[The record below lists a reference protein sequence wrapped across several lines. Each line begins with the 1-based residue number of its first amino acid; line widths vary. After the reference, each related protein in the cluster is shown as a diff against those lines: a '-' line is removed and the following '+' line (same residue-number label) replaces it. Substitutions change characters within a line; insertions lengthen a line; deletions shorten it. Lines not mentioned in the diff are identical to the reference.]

1 MIYAGTS
8 GWAYPSWKPGFYP
21 PKLASKKFL
30 EYYATRLN
38 TVEVNYTFRRWVT
51 EKLATSWLAATPA
64 SFRFTFK
71 APQDLTHVKRLRD
84 AGDATRAFLQSLQPF
99 CEAGVDG
106 KGKMGT
112 VLFQLPPFLK
122 ADADLLGGFL
132 PVLPRTMRFAFEFRH
147 ASWFQEKYYALLREH
162 NVALCIAESE
172 KLAVPE
178 VATADF
184 VYYRLRKGEYT
195 AAEREKIRAR
205 VLASVPAKS
214 GGDVFVYYKHE
225 DDPAGTMY
233 AEELLKSD

>member
-64 SFRFTFK
+64 DFRFTFK
-71 APQDLTHVKRLRD
+71 APQDLTHIKRLRD
-84 AGDATRAFLQSLQPF
+84 AGDATRSFLQSLQPF
-99 CEAGVDG
+99 CEAGKIGV
-106 KGKMGT
+106 

-122 ADADLLGGFL
+122 ADTALLGDFL
-132 PVLPRTMRFAFEFRH
+132 PALPKTMRFALEFRH
-147 ASWFQEKYYALLREH
+147 SSWFQEKIYALLREH

-172 KLAVPE
+172 KLSVPE
-178 VATADF
+178 VSTADF
-184 VYYRLRKGEYT
+184 AYYRLRKGEYSS
-195 AAEREKIRAR
+195 AEREKIRAR
-205 VLASVPAKS
+205 VAAHLGANG

-233 AEELLKSD
+233 AEELLQSD

>member
-64 SFRFTFK
+64 HFRFTFK
-71 APQDLTHVKRLRD
+71 APQDLTHIKRLRD
-84 AGDATRAFLQSLQPF
+84 AGDATRSFLQSLQPF
-99 CEAGVDG
+99 SEA
-106 KGKMGT
+106 GKMGT

-122 ADADLLGGFL
+122 ADTGLLGEFL
-132 PVLPRTMRFAFEFRH
+132 PALPRTMRFAFEFRH
-147 ASWFQEKYYALLREH
+147 ASWFQEEIYALLREH

-205 VLASVPAKS
+205 ATAQLTAT

>member
-1 MIYAGTS
+1 MVYAGTS
-8 GWAYPSWKPGFYP
+8 GWAYPSWKPAFYP

-38 TVEVNYTFRRWVT
+38 TVEVNYTFRRYLT

-64 SFRFTFK
+64 HFRFSFK
-71 APQDLTHVKRLRD
+71 APQEVTHVSRLRD
-84 AGDATRAFLQSLQPF
+84 AEEKTRAFLGSLQPF
-99 CEAGVDG
+99 CAAGKFGV
-106 KGKMGT
+106 

-122 ADADLLGGFL
+122 ADAELLGGFL
-132 PVLPRTMRFAFEFRH
+132 PLLPQATMRFAFEFRH
-147 ASWFQEKYYALLREH
+147 ASWFQERIYALLREA

-172 KLAVPE
+172 KLEVPE

-195 AAEREKIRAR
+195 SAEREKIRRR
-205 VLASVPAKS
+205 VAAHA
-214 GGDVFVYYKHE
+214 GDVYVYYKHE

-233 AEELLKSD
+233 AEELLAPASNS

>member
-21 PKLASKKFL
+21 PKTPSKKFL

-38 TVEVNYTFRRWVT
+38 TVEVNYTFRRYLT

-64 SFRFTFK
+64 HFRFSFK
-71 APQDLTHVKRLRD
+71 APQNVTHIKRLCE
-84 AGDATRAFLQSLQPF
+84 AEAPTREFLGSLQPV
-99 CEAGVDG
+99 CEAG
-106 KGKMGT
+106 KMGA

-122 ADADLLGGFL
+122 ADADLLAAFL
-132 PVLPRTMRFAFEFRH
+132 PALPKTMRFAFEFRH
-147 ASWFQEKYYALLREH
+147 ASWFQERIYTLLREH

-172 KLAVPE
+172 KLEAPE
-178 VATADF
+178 VATANF

-195 AAEREKIRAR
+195 AGEREKIRSRAG
-205 VLASVPAKS
+205 AHA
-214 GGDVFVYYKHE
+214 GDVYVYYKHE

-233 AEELLKSD
+233 AEELLQA